1 MYDNTVRANMPC
13 DVYMLS
19 RPYLRQW
26 QQGIGGE
33 DDIELCRRGPGV
45 LPAASPKAA
54 RVSVRT
60 WGDMFAVIWR
70 DILRV
75 FDFRF

>member
-1 MYDNTVRANMPC
+1 MYSDTVRANMPC

-19 RPYLRQW
+19 RPYLHQW
-26 QQGIGGE
+26 QVIAGA

-45 LPAASPKAA
+45 LPA
-54 RVSVRT
+54 VSAEAEIPPDRS
-60 WGDMFAVIWR
+60 WGDVFAAVWD

-75 FDFRF
+75 FDFRL